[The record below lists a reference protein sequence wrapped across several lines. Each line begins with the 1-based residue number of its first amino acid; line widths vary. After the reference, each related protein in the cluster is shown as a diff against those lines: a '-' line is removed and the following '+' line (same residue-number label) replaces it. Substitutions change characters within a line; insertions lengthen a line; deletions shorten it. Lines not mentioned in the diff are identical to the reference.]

1 MNALHRRAR
10 LLIALTAIAATVA
23 AVLVVGSGYSTSQ
36 VRMLSGS
43 VWLTSTQ
50 TGEMALVDGASA
62 EVKAHVPVAE
72 AGTTLSVV
80 QRGSAAVVLD
90 RKTGRLSSIDSATE
104 QVSPPVEVLPPGG
117 ELVLLSAPDLLYV
130 VDVHS
135 GTVAS
140 VDPATRK
147 PRGEPDRLAESLRP
161 DSVTVDDEGR
171 LWAIDDTTGDLVWL
185 SEGER
190 RTRSAAGNGQLTAPG
205 GRPALVDPG
214 RGTAE
219 LLDPETGAVTRSMRL
234 DERAR
239 DATTIGTSTDRARV
253 LIASEDRG
261 ELFSCSFDSGCGDPV
276 KVGSSDSDLGTPV
289 EIDDHAVVPDYA
301 TGQVTIID
309 LAGSRVV
316 AQRQLFDHP
325 TRFELITRDDIV
337 FFNDPSGNAAGVLD
351 LSGDVRTLTKY
362 TAGPAGDVPSTSDPR
377 TVDQTTK
384 VDSRK
389 QQPGLGLPGQ
399 ADRQANPAQPGL
411 KPLASIV
418 VNPGTHGLVGE
429 EFELTA
435 VLRPPVAASTA
446 WTFGDDTTGTGRTVR
461 HRWTREGTFVVRAT
475 STLAT
480 GTTVR
485 TETVVTVAPAGAPP
499 GISRIDIQ
507 RPRPVIGESVHFSAE
522 ITGRPDLWLW
532 TVTRPGVDG
541 AEAVA
546 ETPEFDHR
554 FSAPGVYTV
563 SLIIGREGRTAE
575 FTRQLTVSRGAVKFW
590 GADYFE
596 LGQIPS
602 AASSGVVATEAG
614 NAHCLALKSDGSVV
628 AWGDNT
634 ANQTSVPVSALSGVV
649 AISSGISHSLALKS
663 DGTVIAWGLNLD
675 HQAMVPPQASR
686 DVIAI
691 SAGGAHN
698 LVLKTNGEVIA
709 WGNNTSGQTSV
720 PPAARSG
727 VIAISAGDSHSMA
740 LKRDGSV
747 IAWGDD
753 NLPYAVVPDAATS
766 GVIAIAAGSNRSLAL
781 KKDGTVLQWGFAF
794 EEEPLVPPAAHG
806 GVVSLVFGG
815 DHALA
820 LKANGTV
827 IGWGIDSSGE
837 STIPPQYDGS
847 VLAIA
852 AASDFSLAVVEDL
865 G

>member
-1 MNALHRRAR
+1 M
-10 LLIALTAIAATVA
+10 IALTAIAATVA

-62 EVKAHVPVAE
+62 EVKAHVPVSA
-72 AGTTLSVV
+72 AGTALSVV

-90 RKTGRLSSIDSATE
+90 RETGRLSSVDSATE

-140 VDPATRK
+140 VDPATLQ

-190 RTRSAAGNGQLTAPG
+190 RTRSAAGNGRLTAPG

-234 DERAR
+234 DERTR

-276 KVGSSDSDLGTPV
+276 KIGSSDSDLGTPV

-377 TVDQTTK
+377 TVDQATK

-418 VNPGTHGLVGE
+418 VSPGTHGLVGE

-435 VLRPPVAASTA
+435 VLRPPVAAGTA

-485 TETVVTVAPAGAPP
+485 AETVVTVAPAGAPP

-541 AEAVA
+541 PEAVA

-554 FSAPGVYTV
+554 FSTPGVYTV
-563 SLIIGREGRTAE
+563 SLVIGSKGRTAVL
-575 FTRQLTVSRGAVKFW
+575 TRQLTISRGAVKFW
-590 GADYFE
+590 GTDHLEQVA
-596 LGQIPS
+596 QVPP
-602 AASSGVVATEAG
+602 AASSGVVAVSAG
-614 NAHCLALKSDGSVV
+614 NLHCLALKSDGSVA

-634 ANQTSVPVSALSGVV
+634 EKQTSVPVALSGVV
-649 AISSGISHSLALKS
+649 AISSGTYHNLALKS
-663 DGTVIAWGLNLD
+663 DGTVEAWGRDLD
-675 HQAMVPPQASR
+675 ELSTVPPRASR

-691 SAGGAHN
+691 SAGGSHN
-698 LVLKTNGEVIA
+698 LVLKDNGEVIA
-709 WGNNTSGQTSV
+709 WGNNGSGQTSV
-720 PPAARSG
+720 PLAAKSG

-740 LKRDGSV
+740 LKDDGSV

-753 NLPYAVVPDAATS
+753 GLPYAVVPEAATS
-766 GVIAIAAGSNRSLAL
+766 RVTAIAAGSNRSLAL
-781 KKDGTVLQWGFAF
+781 KEDGTLLQWGFQWA
-794 EEEPLVPPAAHG
+794 EEPLVPPAAHG
-806 GVVSLVFGG
+806 GVVSFVFGG

-827 IGWGIDSSGE
+827 IGWGIDHSGE
-837 STIPPQYDGS
+837 TTIPPQYDGS

-852 AASDFSLAVVEDL
+852 AASDYNLAVVEDL